1 MKRFLV
7 SFVLSFALFTALT
20 VAKADSSPVEVQH
33 PQQVQHS
40 FNTTSTTVSL
50 PVVTTTTVKRTEVY
64 ANRRTDSECPYAA
77 EIHAAFDPVGRGDHM
92 VAIAMRESRCLPTA
106 VNPRIVGGNQAKG
119 IFQLMLPM
127 HNGFFTD
134 PSQWDNPY
142 ENILAA
148 KRLYDYCIARSMPDP
163 WAY

>member
-1 MKRFLV
+1 M
-7 SFVLSFALFTALT
+7 
-20 VAKADSSPVEVQH
+20 AKADSSPVEVQH

-40 FNTTSTTVSL
+40 LNATSTTVPIPVVDTPAEPMVPETTSTTVN
-50 PVVTTTTVKRTEVY
+50 RTEVY

-106 VNPRIVGGNQAKG
+106 VNPTIVGGDQAKG